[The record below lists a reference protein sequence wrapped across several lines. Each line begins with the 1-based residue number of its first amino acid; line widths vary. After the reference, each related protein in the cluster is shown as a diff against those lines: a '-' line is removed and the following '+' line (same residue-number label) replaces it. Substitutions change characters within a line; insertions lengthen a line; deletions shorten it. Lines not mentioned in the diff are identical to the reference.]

1 MIETVVSVLI
11 GVAAMYAPGV
21 MDRVADNR
29 GLPRETCM
37 VAMAQPI
44 GTRVAVYG
52 DVGAAECVVMDVP
65 HPRDRSAIAAR
76 GIVVELDYRSSW
88 RVCRNPLL
96 GPAQCPVVVVVSPR
110 PVVRDVAE
118 HE

>member
-21 MDRVADNR
+21 MERVADNR
-29 GLPRETCM
+29 GLPRSACM

-44 GTRVAVYG
+44 GTQVVVYG
-52 DVGAAECVVMDVP
+52 EAGSAECVVMDVP
-65 HPRDRSAIAAR
+65 HPRDVRSIAAR

-88 RVCRNPLL
+88 QVCRDPRL
-96 GPAQCPVVVVVSPR
+96 GPEQCPVIVVVSPR
-110 PVVRDVAE
+110 PVVRDVTE